1 MFMQWLMEQDDRDDE
16 IGSLYKLIYS
26 DRNNGCL
33 NSVASIKHVAQ
44 HFINNHP
51 NQFIVFRSYLVEAIK
66 AYEDPL
72 AK

>member
-1 MFMQWLMEQDDRDDE
+1 MFMQWLMEQEDRDDSV
-16 IGSLYKLIYS
+16 GSLYKLIYN

-33 NSVASIKHVAQ
+33 NSVASMKYVIQ
-44 HFINNHP
+44 HFINVHP
-51 NQFIVFRSYLVEAIK
+51 NQFIILRSYLVDAIK

>member
-1 MFMQWLMEQDDRDDE
+1 MEQDDRDDE
-16 IGSLYKLIYS
+16 IGSLYKLIYN

-33 NSVASIKHVAQ
+33 NHICSTEQVIQ
-44 HFINNHP
+44 HFINIHP
-51 NQFIVFRSYLVEAIK
+51 KQFILFRSYMVEAIK

>member
-16 IGSLYKLIYS
+16 VGSLYKLIYS

-51 NQFIVFRSYLVEAIK
+51 KQFIIFRSYLVEAIK

>member
-1 MFMQWLMEQDDRDDE
+1 MQWLMEQDDRDDE
-16 IGSLYKLIYS
+16 IGALYTLIYN

-33 NSVASIKHVAQ
+33 NHVCSAKQ
-44 HFINNHP
+44 VIHHFINVHP
-51 NQFIVFRSYLVEAIK
+51 KQFLLFRSYLIEAIK